1 MTESPSQ
8 LPPPLLSAQP
18 PTRIYLLGAG
28 GCGMSGLG
36 HLLLDLGHPVAGSDL
51 LENEESRQ
59 LRARGATIALG
70 HAREHILREKPGLVV
85 YSSAVPAD
93 NPERRAALEAGIA
106 TCRRAHLLADLL
118 KRKRGVCVAGMH
130 GKTTTSALLA
140 FALDRLQTHPS
151 FAVGSLVP
159 QLAHHA
165 RFDPDGEFF
174 VVETDESDGTLSA
187 FHPETAIVLNVDE
200 EHLDYFA
207 DLEAVCREFRQFA
220 RQATGWVLWCA
231 DDPRL
236 ADVVAGCAKTL
247 SYGYAPGAD
256 YRVELA
262 EPSPAGPAVTEAFMS
277 RFKVWHQGQCLGEF
291 PLDRLQGEKNVS
303 NAAAVVAWLHQ
314 HGFGASEIAAAIRPF
329 RGAARRQQRLYQG
342 PEAMVIDD
350 YGHHPREIVA
360 TLQALKP
367 ANGRRLLVAF
377 QPHRYTRTQ
386 HLMREFSGC
395 FGLADR
401 LWLAE
406 IYPASE
412 KPIPGVTSQVL
423 AEAIRARGQAVQY
436 VPEVDHLAAAVKA
449 ALEPGDTVLFLGAG
463 DITRA
468 ARILAAGLRAG
479 QAAVTAR
486 IYAGLTRLLTPG
498 TVLRRD
504 EPMSKHT
511 TFRVGGPA
519 EFYVEPVSEEDL
531 GKLLAFCAAQQVPCR
546 VIGRGSNLLVRDG
559 GLRGVVVCLAAPFG
573 GIEIQGRQVRCGAGA
588 RLREVVMA
596 AKNHE
601 LGGLDFLE
609 GIPGSVGGAMR
620 MNAGAMGRQFY
631 QVVERVRYLDR
642 NGAAHECPAA
652 DLPVAYRGCP
662 FFRDHIALEAVLTGV
677 PTPKPEI
684 EAKLAESNHQRWT
697 SQPAAPS
704 AGCVFK
710 NPPNA
715 SAGQVIDELGLKKLR
730 AGGALVSPVHANFI
744 VNDGHAT
751 ARDVLDLIEKVRGIV
766 RSRAGLE
773 LETEVEIVGEEP
785 EL

>member
-1 MTESPSQ
+1 MMDNPSQ
-8 LPPPLLSAQP
+8 LLPPLLSALP
-18 PTRIYLLGAG
+18 PVRVYLLGAG

-59 LRARGATIALG
+59 LQARGATIYRG
-70 HAREHILREKPGLVV
+70 HARENILREKPGLVI

-93 NPERRAALEAGIA
+93 NPELRAALETGIP
-106 TCRRAHLLADLL
+106 TCRRAYLLAELL
-118 KRKRGVCVAGMH
+118 KRKRGICVAGMH

-140 FALDRLQTHPS
+140 FALDRLQTRPS

-165 RFDPDGEFF
+165 RFEPDGEYF
-174 VVETDESDGTLSA
+174 VVETDESDGTLTA
-187 FHPETAIVLNVDE
+187 FHPETSVVLNVDE
-200 EHLDYFA
+200 EHLDYYA

-220 RQATGWVLWCA
+220 GQTTGWVLWCA

-236 ADVVAGCAKTL
+236 AGVVAGCPKTV
-247 SYGYAPGAD
+247 SYGYAPAAD

-262 EPSPAGPAVTEAFMS
+262 EPSPAVSETFVS
-277 RFKVWHQGQCLGEF
+277 RFRVWHQGQCLGEF

-303 NAAAVVAWLHQ
+303 NATAVIALLHQ
-314 HGFGASEIAAAIRPF
+314 LGFGASEIAAAIRPF

-342 PEAMVIDD
+342 PEAVVIDD
-350 YGHHPREIVA
+350 YGHHPREILA

-367 ANGRRLLVAF
+367 AHGRRLLVAF

-412 KPIPGVTSQVL
+412 KPIPGVTSQAL
-423 AEAIRARGQAVQY
+423 AEAIRARGQAVEY
-436 VPEVDHLAAAVKA
+436 VPEVDRLATVVKA

-468 ARILAAGLRAG
+468 ARILAAGLRANR
-479 QAAVTAR
+479 AAATSR

-519 EFYVEPVSEEDL
+519 EFYVEPVSESDL
-531 GKLLAFCAAQQVPCR
+531 GKLLAYCTEHQVPCR
-546 VIGRGSNLLVRDG
+546 IVGRGSNLLVRDG
-559 GLRGVVVCLAAPFG
+559 GIRGVVVCLAAHFA
-573 GIEIQGRQVRCGAGA
+573 GIQIQGRQVRCGAGA

-596 AKNHE
+596 AKNQD
-601 LGGLDFLE
+601 LGGLEFLE

-642 NGAAHECPAA
+642 SGTVHECPASA
-652 DLPVAYRGCP
+652 LPVAYRSCP
-662 FFRDHIALEAVLTGV
+662 LFDDHIALEAVLTG
-677 PTPKPEI
+677 TPAPKQEI
-684 EAKLAESNHQRWT
+684 EAKLAESNHKRWT

-710 NPPNA
+710 NPPGG
-715 SAGQVIDELGLKKLR
+715 SAGEMIDELGLKKMR

-744 VNDGHAT
+744 VNDGRAT

-766 RSRAGLE
+766 RSRAGVE